1 MNWTWE
7 HTVWLTVA
15 LIGALW
21 YIVVFL
27 ILHKNKSKKD
37 SQSDSYMQNSNIFV
51 NNSSFEDLDM
61 DTLLNQVDENVS
73 SSELLNIFGK
83 SQEDAESLIPNKN
96 EKLKVIKNEDPPP
109 KMEDG
114 KPPN

>member
-1 MNWTWE
+1 LNWSWE
-7 HTVWLTVA
+7 HTVWLSVA
-15 LIGALW
+15 VIGAIW
-21 YIVVFL
+21 YVMVFL
-27 ILHKNKSKKD
+27 ILKRNKTKKD
-37 SQSDSYMQNSNIFV
+37 SRSDSYMQKSNIFV

-83 SQEDAESLIPNKN
+83 SQEDTESLIPNKN

-109 KMEDG
+109 EMEDG